1 MARRRPRH
9 LRRVL
14 VFLSSLAIH
23 VGLFFVAISEFQ
35 FYPRP
40 QEVEPA
46 VQVELVPPETVPP
59 MPPIPPPPK
68 PEVTPQPTPPA
79 PPPTP
84 QPQPQ
89 PPAPAATAQPVTAK
103 PAPTPTAPIRT
114 APAPAPAPAPKP
126 APAPTPLAPLQPA
139 PQPGPPQAV
148 PQSALSQTQQH
159 LVAPRPLILHKSQQP
174 ASSLAPPVSIPGA
187 VFAPPPQPA
196 GAASGGAPG
205 AAAPGGAGAQAP
217 AGSLPGGKL
226 PGFGTGLRGGVLGC
240 INAEAVKLTAAER
253 QRCDAAYGMGTST
266 APQMDRISASKRA
279 TLDQQAAQEAAAA
292 KYRDS
297 MPAGTDSTPEAGQPR
312 VGHKPGE

>member
-14 VFLSSLAIH
+14 VFLTSLAIH

-40 QEVEPA
+40 LESEPA
-46 VQVELVPPETVPP
+46 VQVELVPQETVPP
-59 MPPIPPPPK
+59 IPPISQPPK

-84 QPQPQ
+84 KPQ
-89 PPAPAATAQPVTAK
+89 PPQPAPTATQPVVAK

-114 APAPAPAPAPKP
+114 APAPAPTPAPKP
-126 APAPTPLAPLQPA
+126 APAPTPLAPPQPA

-148 PQSALSQTQQH
+148 PQSAVTQTQQRV
-159 LVAPRPLILHKSQQP
+159 VAPRQLILHKSQQP

-187 VFAPPPQPA
+187 VFASPPAPG
-196 GAASGGAPG
+196 GAAPGGAPG
-205 AAAPGGAGAQAP
+205 GAAPGGAGAQATP
-217 AGSLPGGKL
+217 GLPGGKL

-253 QRCDAAYGMGTST
+253 QHCDAAYGMGTET